1 MRSTASAC
9 TLAACHPRNLQALA
23 SLTHDQK
30 LRIMMDICSALL
42 FMHSKRP
49 DSVTPEPYA
58 HRDLKPDNIMLLDG
72 EAKLVDFGL
81 AKMSEHST
89 MGTSV
94 QGKRRV
100 VQRGT
105 YCTHPPPT
113 PYPVRHTP

>member
-1 MRSTASAC
+1 MRSTAAAC
-9 TLAACHPRNLQALA
+9 TLAACRPRNLQALA
-23 SLTHDQK
+23 SLTLDQK

-72 EAKLVDFGL
+72 VAKLVDLGL
-81 AKMSEHST
+81 AKMSERST

-94 QGKRRV
+94 
-100 VQRGT
+100 RGT
-105 YCTHPPPT
+105 YCIAKI
-113 PYPVRHTP
+113 